1 MNVLFKPSAE
11 KTIIELADYIT
22 EQISM
27 PATANK
33 YIDKLL
39 LFANSISNIPNTFP
53 ICKYPPWKR
62 KNLCC
67 VTFNKTW
74 VFAFKIV
81 KEKVVI
87 YHIVNGKLLNYP
99 S

>member
-1 MNVLFKPSAE
+1 MKVLFKPSAE
-11 KTIIELADYIT
+11 KTIHELADYIT

-39 LFANSISNIPNTFP
+39 SFAKSISNIPNTFP
-53 ICKYPPWKR
+53 ICKYPAWKS
-62 KNLCC
+62 KKLYCI
-67 VTFNKTW
+67 TFDKTW

-81 KEKVVI
+81 KDNVVI
-87 YHIVNGKLLNYP
+87 YHIVNGKLLNYQ

>member
-1 MNVLFKPSAE
+1 MKVLFKPSAE
-11 KTIIELADYIT
+11 KTIHELADYIT

-39 LFANSISNIPNTFP
+39 SFAKSISNIPNTFP
-53 ICKYPPWKR
+53 ICKYPAWKS
-62 KNLCC
+62 KKLYCIM
-67 VTFNKTW
+67 FDKTW

-81 KEKVVI
+81 KDNVVI
-87 YHIVNGKLLNYP
+87 YHIVNGKLLNYQ